1 VPKHH
6 GGKRHGQLSVRLQR
20 TKVIFITAT
29 RGEMVFNLSS
39 KISASKE
46 GGMRTL
52 LHFRTHDSGY
62 FHSHPL
68 HSVFSLIASLA
79 LSVLI
84 VLVLV
89 SSAR

>member
-1 VPKHH
+1 
-6 GGKRHGQLSVRLQR
+6 
-20 TKVIFITAT
+20 
-29 RGEMVFNLSS
+29 
-39 KISASKE
+39 
-46 GGMRTL
+46 MRTL

-68 HSVFSLIASLA
+68 HSVFSLIASLI
-79 LSVLI
+79 LSALI

>member
-1 VPKHH
+1 
-6 GGKRHGQLSVRLQR
+6 
-20 TKVIFITAT
+20 
-29 RGEMVFNLSS
+29 
-39 KISASKE
+39 
-46 GGMRTL
+46 MRTL
-52 LHFRTHDSGY
+52 LHFRTHDGGY

-68 HSVFSLIASLA
+68 HPVFSLIATFV

>member
-1 VPKHH
+1 
-6 GGKRHGQLSVRLQR
+6 
-20 TKVIFITAT
+20 
-29 RGEMVFNLSS
+29 
-39 KISASKE
+39 
-46 GGMRTL
+46 MRPL

-68 HSVFSLIASLA
+68 HSLFSLIASFALA
-79 LSVLI
+79 ALI